1 MGGSRGGGG
10 GNNCLGLMLYGGD
23 ENGTDLL
30 DGLVRGHG
38 DNTDQS
44 SYKKVT
50 IETFMRSHQLHQV
63 S

>member
-1 MGGSRGGGG
+1 MGGSCGGG

-23 ENGTDLL
+23 ENGTDLV
-30 DGLVRGHG
+30 DGLVSGRW

-44 SYKKVT
+44 SYKKVK
-50 IETFMRSHQLHQV
+50 IETFMHSHQLHQA

>member
-1 MGGSRGGGG
+1 MGGSCGGG

-23 ENGTDLL
+23 ENGTDLV

-50 IETFMRSHQLHQV
+50 IETFMHSHQLHQA